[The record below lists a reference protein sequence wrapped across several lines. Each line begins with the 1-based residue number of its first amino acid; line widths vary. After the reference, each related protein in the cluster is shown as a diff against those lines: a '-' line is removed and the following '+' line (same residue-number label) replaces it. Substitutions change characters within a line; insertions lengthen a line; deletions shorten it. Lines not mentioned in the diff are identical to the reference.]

1 MNKLFRYF
9 QFITESDKTPKTMR
23 LHYSKKFRSLLER
36 MQKTNEFAALLLGA
50 EDSNQISDIYTLID
64 VTEKNDMI
72 SCIQVNRILRANP
85 DTKTYTDDDVY
96 FLNRSITNDET
107 NDFWKNGRTEMGIG
121 KWLRRVVI
129 DLYKSPSTLND
140 KKLES
145 FVNLYKSTFDTMT
158 GTSEE
163 RFQLVEGEEIRK
175 WYLADNYFQQRGQ
188 LGNSCMRY
196 TRCQPYLDIY
206 VKNPEVCKLLIY
218 KSEEDPEKI
227 IGRAL
232 IWKINSNPRDIKMF
246 MDRVYTVAD
255 SDKLLFQD
263 WATENGV
270 NYGYSG
276 VKSVQLQNSSFSTY
290 PYMDTF
296 TYLNRETGD
305 LTNNDDVWSGQGY
318 IKIQETDGS
327 FSDDDGVWS
336 EYHGDYINRDDA
348 VYCDYDDDW
357 IHVDDAIYLEYKDIY
372 VSPNNDTAYSEYHG
386 ETFLTDD
393 VVWSEC
399 MNDNLYPEYPNVV
412 EMKTSYSG
420 DTDWVI
426 ATRTDLCVKVG
437 EEYYSKKHYIK
448 DPYSDEYHFLDEKE
462 MKTFEDR
469 YKESWGDKLYHKLLE
484 DIIPKEKR
492 EEDFQVLRKW
502 VIDEIKKDILNGEY
516 DIHLI
521 SEIENNEIF
530 RRSIYVIY
538 WGFDK
543 EDKPTAEDL
552 VQLIVACKIEP
563 VRLRGYVS
571 TIDLRNL
578 HKISTEMINP
588 EDKDLLRK
596 YKQYTSTSF
605 ISAVNRLSL
614 SISPVSFGND
624 LYKKFLFIHS

>member
-1 MNKLFRYF
+1 MKLSRYLDF
-9 QFITESDKTPKTMR
+9 LLEATRVQKTMR
-23 LHYSKKFRSLLER
+23 LHYSQKFRSLLQK

-85 DTKTYTDDDVY
+85 DTKTYTDSDVY

-107 NDFWKNGRTEMGIG
+107 NEFWKNARTEMGIG
-121 KWLRRVVI
+121 KWVRRVVVE
-129 DLYKSPSTLND
+129 LYKSPSSLND
-140 KKLES
+140 KKLED
-145 FVNLYKSTFDTMT
+145 FVNLYKSTFDSLS
-158 GTSEE
+158 GAKEE

-175 WYLADNYFQQRGQ
+175 WYLADNYFQEKGQ
-188 LGNSCMRY
+188 LGASCMRY
-196 TRCQPYLDIY
+196 QRCQPYLDIY

-218 KSEEDPEKI
+218 KSEEDPDKI

-232 IWKINSNPRDIKMF
+232 VWKINSNSKGITRY
-246 MDRVYTVAD
+246 MDRVYTIAD
-255 SDKLLFQD
+255 SDRLLFQD

-276 VKSVQLQNSSFSTY
+276 VKSVQLQNSTFDTY
-290 PYMDTF
+290 PYMDSF
-296 TYLNRETGD
+296 IYLNRETGD
-305 LTNNDDVWSGQGY
+305 LTNNDDVWPGQGY
-318 IKIQETDGS
+318 IKIQETNGS
-327 FSDDDGVWS
+327 FSDDNGVWS

-348 VYCDYDDDW
+348 VYCDYTDDW
-357 IHVDDAIYLEYKDIY
+357 IHTDDAIYLDYKDVY
-372 VSPNNDTAYSEYHG
+372 VSPNVDTAYSEYHG
-386 ETFLTDD
+386 ETFLQDD

-426 ATRTDLCVKVG
+426 ATRSELCVKVG
-437 EEYYSKKHYIK
+437 EEYYSRKNYVK

-462 MKTFEDR
+462 MKTYEDR
-469 YKESWGDKLYHKLLE
+469 FKESWGDKLYHKLLE

-502 VIDEIKKDILNGEY
+502 IIDEIKKDILNGEY

-521 SEIENNEIF
+521 SDIENNEIF
-530 RRSIYVIY
+530 KRQISGVY
-538 WGFDK
+538 WGFDR

-563 VRLRGYVS
+563 LRLGGYIS
-571 TIDLRNL
+571 SNDLGNL
-578 HKISTEMINP
+578 HKMSTEMINP

-596 YKQYTSTSF
+596 YRQYNSRSF
-605 ISAVNRLSL
+605 ISATNRLAL
-614 SISPVSFGND
+614 SISPDSFGSD

>member
-1 MNKLFRYF
+1 MKISKYF
-9 QFITESDKTPKTMR
+9 DFLIEAERTQKTMR
-23 LHYSKKFRSLLER
+23 LHYSEKFRSLLQK

-85 DTKTYTDDDVY
+85 DTKTYTDSDVY

-107 NDFWKNGRTEMGIG
+107 NDFWKNARTEMGIG

-129 DLYKSPSTLND
+129 DLYKSPSVLND
-140 KKLES
+140 KKLED
-145 FVNLYKSTFDTMT
+145 FVNLYKSTFDSLS
-158 GTSEE
+158 GAKEE

-175 WYLADNYFQQRGQ
+175 WYLADNYFQQKGQ

-263 WATENGV
+263 WAIENGV

-296 TYLNRETGD
+296 IYLNRETGD
-305 LTNNDDVWSGQGY
+305 LTNNDDVWTGQGY

-348 VYCDYDDDW
+348 VYCDYTDDW
-357 IHVDDAIYLEYKDIY
+357 IHVDEVVYLDYKDVY
-372 VSPNNDTAYSEYHG
+372 VSPNVDTVYSEYHG
-386 ETFLTDD
+386 ESFLSDD

-426 ATRTDLCVKVG
+426 ATRTELCVKVG
-437 EEYYSKKHYIK
+437 EEYYSRRNYVK

-462 MKTFEDR
+462 MKNYEDR

-502 VIDEIKKDILNGEY
+502 VIDEIKKTILDGNY
-516 DIHLI
+516 DVEVI
-521 SEIENNEIF
+521 SEIVNNEIY
-530 RRSIYVIY
+530 RRSIYGVY
-538 WGFDK
+538 WGFDA
-543 EDKPTAEDL
+543 EDKPTAPDL
-552 VQLIVACKIEP
+552 VPLIVACKIEP
-563 VRLRGYVS
+563 VRLRVYVN
-571 TIDLRNL
+571 TTDLRNL
-578 HKISTEMINP
+578 HTMATEMINP

-596 YKQYTSTSF
+596 YKQYNSTSF
-605 ISAVNRLSL
+605 ISAVNRLAL
-614 SISPVSFGND
+614 SINSTSFGND

>member
-1 MNKLFRYF
+1 MTKLFSYF
-9 QFITESDKTPKTMR
+9 NFLKESSRVQKTMR
-23 LHYSKKFRSLLER
+23 LHYSLKFRSLLKK

-121 KWLRRVVI
+121 KWMRRVVVE
-129 DLYKSPSTLND
+129 LYKSPSSLND
-140 KKLES
+140 KKLED
-145 FVNLYKSTFDTMT
+145 FVNLYKSTFDSLS
-158 GTSEE
+158 GAKEE

-175 WYLADNYFQQRGQ
+175 WYLGENYYQEKGQ

-232 IWKINSNPRDIKMF
+232 IWKIKSNPRDIKMF

-255 SDKLLFQD
+255 SDRLLFQD
-263 WATENGV
+263 WASENGV

-276 VKSVQLQNSSFSTY
+276 VKSIQLQNSAFDKY

-296 TYLNRETGD
+296 IYLNTETGD
-305 LTNNDDVWSGQGY
+305 LTNNDDVWPRQGY
-318 IKIQETDGS
+318 IKIQDTNGG
-327 FSDDDGVWS
+327 FTDDDSVWS
-336 EYHGDYINRDDA
+336 EYTGDYISRDNA
-348 VYCDYDDDW
+348 VYCDYTDDW
-357 IHVDDAIYLEYKDIY
+357 IHTDDAIYLDYKDVY
-372 VSPNNDTAYSEYHG
+372 VSPNTDTSYSEYHG

-393 VVWSEC
+393 AVWSEC

-412 EMKTSYSG
+412 EMKTSYQG

-426 ATRTDLCVKVG
+426 STRTDLCVRVG
-437 EEYYSKKHYIK
+437 EGYYSKKDYIK

-462 MKTFEDR
+462 MKTYEDR
-469 YKESWGDKLYHKLLE
+469 FKESWGDKLYHKLLE

-492 EEDFQVLRKW
+492 EEDFPVLREW
-502 VIDEIKKDILNGEY
+502 VIDEIKRDILNGEY

-530 RRSIYVIY
+530 RRQIWGVY
-538 WGFDK
+538 WGWDK
-543 EDKPTAEDL
+543 EIKPTAKDL
-552 VQLIVACKIEP
+552 VPLVIACKIKP
-563 VRLRGYVS
+563 VSARGYVS
-571 TIDLRNL
+571 TGVYKEL
-578 HKISTEMINP
+578 HTMATSMINP
-588 EDKDLLRK
+588 EDKDLVKK
-596 YKQYTSTSF
+596 YRFYAESRF
-605 ISAVNRLSL
+605 ISITNRLAL
-614 SISPVSFGND
+614 SISPDLFGLD
-624 LYKKFLFIHS
+624 LYKRFLFINS